1 MTRVK
6 ADLRGSLS
14 RALLEL
20 VEVLSAREEGFAWDS
35 RAWDGTHQH
44 EVRQQT
50 AAAAAGNGCLCARCD
65 NYVAENAAGAG
76 AGAAGAAVD
85 EPWCV
90 TALITF
96 VRVLRRTSSGSASCF
111 FKASYSMSRDAHQA
125 KCNATQL
132 KKSTTRGIGGV
143 EMVMVMVMVMMM
155 VMVMV
160 MVMTMT
166 MTIMKR
172 RQL

>member
-1 MTRVK
+1 
-6 ADLRGSLS
+6 
-14 RALLEL
+14 
-20 VEVLSAREEGFAWDS
+20 
-35 RAWDGTHQH
+35 
-44 EVRQQT
+44 VRQQA
-50 AAAAAGNGCLCARCD
+50 AAAAAGNGRLCARCD
-65 NYVAENAAGAG
+65 NYVAENAASAG
-76 AGAAGAAVD
+76 AGAAAVD